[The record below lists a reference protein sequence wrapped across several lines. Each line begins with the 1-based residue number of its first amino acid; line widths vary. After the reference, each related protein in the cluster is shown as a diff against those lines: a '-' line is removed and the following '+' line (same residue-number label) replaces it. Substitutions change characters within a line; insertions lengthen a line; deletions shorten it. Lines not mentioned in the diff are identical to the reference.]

1 MIMAEL
7 GKVNQMNI
15 VKKVDFG
22 LYLDGGEM
30 GEILMPKRYV
40 TKDMK
45 PGDSVEVMVYLDGEE
60 RYVATTEKPKAV
72 VGDFASLRVNKV
84 EKSGAFL
91 DWGLS
96 KELMVP
102 FSEQKVKMEEGRSYI
117 VYVYIDRITGRI
129 TASMKLERFFSKEKP
144 PYQAGDEVDLLIW
157 TPTDLGYKAIID
169 NKYLGVVYK
178 NEIFKKINSG
188 NKLRGFVKK
197 VRDDGKIDLSLE
209 SMGYK
214 KKIGGIAGVVLEK
227 LKTAGGFLPYH
238 DKTDPDVIYSIFGVS
253 KKTFKQAVG
262 NLYKLR
268 LIEMD
273 QKGIKLTEK
282 A

>member
-7 GKVNQMNI
+7 GKINKMNI

-22 LYLDGGEM
+22 LYLDGGDM

-45 PGDSVEVMVYLDGEE
+45 PGDTVEVMLYLDGEE
-60 RYVATTEKPKAV
+60 RYVATTEKPKAE

-84 EKSGAFL
+84 EKTGAFL

-102 FSEQKVKMEEGRSYI
+102 FSEQKVKMEEGKSY
-117 VYVYIDRITGRI
+117 VVRLYIDRITGRI
-129 TASMKLERFFSKEKP
+129 TGSMKLERFFSKDKP
-144 PYQAGDEVDLLIW
+144 PYKGGEEVDLLIW

-169 NKYLGVVYK
+169 NKYLGIVYK
-178 NEIFKKINSG
+178 NEIYKKISQG
-188 NKLRGFVKK
+188 SKIKGFIKK
-197 VRDDGKIDLSLE
+197 VREDGKIDLTLD
-209 SMGYK
+209 SMGYR
-214 KKIGGIAGVVLEK
+214 KKIGGVAGVLLDK
-227 LKTAGGFLPYH
+227 LKNAGGFLPYH

-268 LIEMD
+268 MIEMD
-273 QKGIKLTEK
+273 PKGIKLIAKE
-282 A
+282 